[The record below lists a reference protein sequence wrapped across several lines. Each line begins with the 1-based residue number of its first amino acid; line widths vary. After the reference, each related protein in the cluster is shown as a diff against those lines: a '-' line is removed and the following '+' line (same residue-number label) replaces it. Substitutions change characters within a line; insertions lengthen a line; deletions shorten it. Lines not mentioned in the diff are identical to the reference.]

1 MRKFLTTLILLTSYL
16 LASDKI
22 TIYATNMVTKDAK
35 VEVSGE
41 VVVTYEDY
49 YLRADRATYD
59 KNSGELELFD
69 NIRINQGKHYKLL
82 GDYARLNIT
91 KKERSFKP
99 FFMLEKES
107 KVWIS
112 ADEGCANDK
121 DFSIKNGMISGC
133 NPNDPLWKMHFSSS
147 TYNSDTKWLNIYNAR
162 IYIYDILLF
171 YTPYFGYSLDTTRRT
186 GLLPPSV
193 GTSSQEG
200 FYYEQPIYI
209 AEQNWWDLELKP
221 QIRTNRGY
229 GGYSTFRFVDS
240 KISKGEFTTGFFREY
255 DKYSQIHN
263 LANNKHYG
271 YNFFY
276 NNNDFINQWFGT
288 NFKGQSGIYMD
299 LNSMNDVDYINLSTN
314 DTTTNVTSKQV
325 LSRTNIFY
333 NNEKNYFGAYFKYYK
348 DLTKENNDDT
358 IQKLPTF
365 QYHRYLDTLF
375 QNHLIYNFD
384 VKTHNIFRTEGK
396 RAIQTDLNVPLTLQK
411 SFFDEYLNTSYTAYL
426 YTQYS
431 RFDGDE
437 EIPTA
442 PYENGYFA
450 RYYHVL
456 SASTD
461 LTRAF
466 DTLTHTMSF
475 ATRYIVGGSES
486 KNGYYKNNED
496 FCSDPNNRNN
506 PKCDFY
512 NIDNI
517 EERLE
522 LNFTQ
527 YLYDT
532 SGDEIFYHKLS
543 QVISYGQ
550 KQDRIGELEN
560 EMQIKI
566 NKYIHLYNNMFYNF
580 DKSKFSKI
588 YNQISFKTNKLD
600 IHISHLYKN
609 SFLQKTATYSPIT
622 NYITSSATYNYDSHY
637 SYNMRF
643 DYDLDTSLRKSVE
656 VGFLYKKRCWDFG
669 LKYLENNRPVLT
681 DTGSTSIYDR
691 YLYFTLNLKPI
702 MKSNSGSLFDW
713 KLPNAF

>member
-550 KQDRIGELEN
+550 EQDRIGELEN

>member
-1 MRKFLTTLILLTSYL
+1 
-16 LASDKI
+16 
-22 TIYATNMVTKDAK
+22 
-35 VEVSGE
+35 
-41 VVVTYEDY
+41 
-49 YLRADRATYD
+49 
-59 KNSGELELFD
+59 
-69 NIRINQGKHYKLL
+69 
-82 GDYARLNIT
+82 
-91 KKERSFKP
+91 
-99 FFMLEKES
+99 
-107 KVWIS
+107 
-112 ADEGCANDK
+112 
-121 DFSIKNGMISGC
+121 
-133 NPNDPLWKMHFSSS
+133 
-147 TYNSDTKWLNIYNAR
+147 
-162 IYIYDILLF
+162 
-171 YTPYFGYSLDTTRRT
+171 
-186 GLLPPSV
+186 
-193 GTSSQEG
+193 
-200 FYYEQPIYI
+200 
-209 AEQNWWDLELKP
+209 
-221 QIRTNRGY
+221 
-229 GGYSTFRFVDS
+229 
-240 KISKGEFTTGFFREY
+240 
-255 DKYSQIHN
+255 
-263 LANNKHYG
+263 
-271 YNFFY
+271 
-276 NNNDFINQWFGT
+276 
-288 NFKGQSGIYMD
+288 
-299 LNSMNDVDYINLSTN
+299 
-314 DTTTNVTSKQV
+314 
-325 LSRTNIFY
+325 
-333 NNEKNYFGAYFKYYK
+333 
-348 DLTKENNDDT
+348 
-358 IQKLPTF
+358 
-365 QYHRYLDTLF
+365 
-375 QNHLIYNFD
+375 
-384 VKTHNIFRTEGK
+384 
-396 RAIQTDLNVPLTLQK
+396 
-411 SFFDEYLNTSYTAYL
+411 
-426 YTQYS
+426 
-431 RFDGDE
+431 
-437 EIPTA
+437 
-442 PYENGYFA
+442 
-450 RYYHVL
+450 
-456 SASTD
+456 
-461 LTRAF
+461 
-466 DTLTHTMSF
+466 MSF

-512 NIDNI
+512 NIENI

-550 KQDRIGELEN
+550 EQDRIGELEN

>member
-431 RFDGDE
+431 RFGGDE

-512 NIDNI
+512 NIENI

-550 KQDRIGELEN
+550 EQDRIGELEN